1 MVIVVDILRQ
11 VALDWVYADSC
22 QCPKNKGIINFCSS
36 CMVGL
41 GGYLG
46 TTNKGIINFCSSCM
60 VGLGGSLG
68 TTPAISK
75 KPGDFSLVTS
85 LFFSHKHDQVLY
97 SWIKTWN
104 RWDRFQS
111 QAPAISGSS
120 DYLWTTWTTWA
131 TRFLPEEWL
140 PDEPCAV
147 DVIESSQC
155 HGCSRKMVDPKSQM
169 FPNPNAPWCWYIYHY
184 LPT

>member
-1 MVIVVDILRQ
+1 MVIFHGYVSHNQMVIVGDILRQ

-46 TTNKGIINFCSSCM
+46 TTAISNK
-60 VGLGGSLG
+60 
-68 TTPAISK
+68 PAISAWWPLCFSPTNIIK
-75 KPGDFSLVTS
+75 CCIVGLKHEIAGIDFNQKRRRFPGLRT
-85 LFFSHKHDQVLY
+85 
-97 SWIKTWN
+97 T
-104 RWDRFQS
+104 
-111 QAPAISGSS
+111 
-120 DYLWTTWTTWA
+120 WTTWTTWA